1 MCRMRSRKKEEAGPI
16 FLELVDS
23 MVGAKAMLAGT
34 LDMSSLAEEGCIGGS
49 SEQLRGRGGVD

>member
-1 MCRMRSRKKEEAGPI
+1 MCLRKKEEAGPI

-34 LDMSSLAEEGCIGGS
+34 LETS
-49 SEQLRGRGGVD
+49 

>member
-1 MCRMRSRKKEEAGPI
+1 VAYKGSLEGKSWACWLVNVQDMCRMCLRKKEEAGPI

-34 LDMSSLAEEGCIGGS
+34 LETS
-49 SEQLRGRGGVD
+49 